1 MNKKVLA
8 VVSFAVIFLGV
19 LFFYNTKQEKN
30 NEAIADCYE
39 NGKSE
44 VCSPANNVKEDK
56 MTNNFSQIS
65 VQEFKEEITIGDA
78 ILIDVRT
85 PEELPIYGKISDK
98 QILIDINNENF
109 STKISKLNRSQKYLI
124 YCWHGNR
131 SQVARDFMEENGFV
145 YVKDLRGGIDA
156 WENDGEGVL
165 K

>member
-1 MNKKVLA
+1 MNKKVPV
-8 VVSFAVIFLGV
+8 VVSLVIIFLGT
-19 LFFYNTKQEKN
+19 LFFHNTKQEKN
-30 NEAIADCYE
+30 NEAMADCYE
-39 NGKSE
+39 NDKSE
-44 VCSPANNVKEDK
+44 VCSSANNAKEDK

-65 VQEFKEEITIGDA
+65 VQEFKEEIAVGDA

-98 QILIDINNENF
+98 QILLDINNENF
-109 STKISKLNRSQKYLI
+109 STKMLRLNKSQKYLI

-156 WENDGEGVL
+156 WENLGEEIL

>member
-8 VVSFAVIFLGV
+8 VVSFIVIITGV
-19 LFFYNTKQEKN
+19 LFFYNTKQEKH
-30 NEAIADCYE
+30 NEVIADCYE
-39 NGKSE
+39 NDKSAI
-44 VCSPANNVKEDK
+44 CSPINNTKEDK

-65 VQEFKEEITIGDA
+65 VQEFKDEIARGDA

-85 PEELPIYGKISDK
+85 PEELPVYGKISNK
-98 QILIDINNENF
+98 QILLDINDENF
-109 STKISKLNRSQKYLI
+109 STKILKLNRSQKYLI

-156 WENDGEGVL
+156 WENIGEEIL